1 MLSLVRR
8 KSSRLDT
15 KNSFIFDW
23 LKFSHR
29 LWVSFFFLISFK
41 IIWPFWPLASS
52 FSSWRDFK
60 VPPHEKRRGRRPER
74 PIFFIRYLTRN
85 CGWPLKNNRA
95 KIWIDQMYR
104 TFCSINAILSVRRNL
119 SERKRVPLF
128 PVLWK
133 NQTHKLMVSCGH
145 LGISI
150 SKCSKRDVCEKQ
162 NWLTVSATLPC
173 IFRPTSCYIFASSEF
188 RICRTKFRSL
198 YLLLRR
204 NQEAVII
211 GLWNIAK
218 FSDMSVT
225 LGNYRKIIDMIFF

>member
-150 SKCSKRDVCEKQ
+150 SKCSKEMCVK
-162 NWLTVSATLPC
+162 N
-173 IFRPTSCYIFASSEF
+173 
-188 RICRTKFRSL
+188 RIDLQWVQLCPAYSDL
-198 YLLLRR
+198 LLAIYLLALSL
-204 NQEAVII
+204 EYV
-211 GLWNIAK
+211 GLS
-218 FSDMSVT
+218 FGHCT
-225 LGNYRKIIDMIFF
+225 YF